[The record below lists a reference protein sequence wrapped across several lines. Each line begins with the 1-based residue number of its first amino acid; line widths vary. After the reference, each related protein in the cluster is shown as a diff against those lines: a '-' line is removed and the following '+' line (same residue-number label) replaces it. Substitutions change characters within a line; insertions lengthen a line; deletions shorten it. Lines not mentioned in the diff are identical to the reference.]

1 MDERGQVLV
10 ATMLGATVGCVL
22 GCLYLTGRGRVLRD
36 RIVPLFDTVID
47 ELQQTRKT
55 LEKARDA
62 VEEGHRAIDDI
73 LRPPSS
79 AS

>member
-10 ATMLGATVGCVL
+10 ATVLGATVGCVL
-22 GCLYLTGRGRVLRD
+22 GCLYLTDRGQVLRD

-47 ELQQTRKT
+47 ELQQIRKT

-62 VEEGHRAIDDI
+62 VEEGRRTIDDI
-73 LRPPSS
+73 FRPPSS